1 MHHFENVTKISL
13 MDNKKGKWRVYM
25 CVFGGITVYSALS
38 CVLQCI
44 GLVLNV
50 MMNAKKRPIY
60 KLIGKKKSYI
70 NEKFPY
76 FNATLPPCPCLH
88 IVASDDCCFVTIWK
102 YTPDI

>member
-44 GLVLNV
+44 GLVLNI

-60 KLIGKKKSYI
+60 KII
-70 NEKFPY
+70 EKLY
-76 FNATLPPCPCLH
+76 FNVTLPPCPCLH